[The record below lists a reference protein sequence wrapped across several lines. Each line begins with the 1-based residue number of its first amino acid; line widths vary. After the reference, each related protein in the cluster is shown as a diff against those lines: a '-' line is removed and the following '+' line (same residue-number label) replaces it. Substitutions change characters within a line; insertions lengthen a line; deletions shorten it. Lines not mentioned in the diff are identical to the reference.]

1 MFNINDIYQN
11 PYTNLYCCTCQCD
24 TAAEAK
30 EIAAKYVLSLHEAV
44 GFTTEL
50 ISQGNTVILTGP
62 DRKAL
67 ATAAILLNNSIYR

>member
-1 MFNINDIYQN
+1 MFNINDIYQD
-11 PYTNLYCCTCQCD
+11 PYTSLYCCTCQCD

-50 ISQGNTVILTGP
+50 ISQGNTVMLTGP

>member
-1 MFNINDIYQN
+1 MFNINKIAYD
-11 PYTNLYCCTCQCD
+11 PATRLYCCTCQCD

-62 DRKAL
+62 DQKAL